1 MVRDMQEQFKRQHI
15 PVRIYRTFERLMVTA
30 PMPGLEPVNIVV
42 EVTYD
47 CHLILYGTMRSM
59 LKECKDLIL
68 DEWSVG
74 SYYREIALA
83 EPVDGPMANVS
94 YGNGVLTVALP
105 ISEHPHPARLTP
117 EWVADAPGQREGH
130 TGHPS
135 AE

>member
-1 MVRDMQEQFKRQHI
+1 MQEQFKRQHI
-15 PVRIYRTFERLMVTA
+15 PVKVYRTFERLMVTA
-30 PMPGLEPVNIVV
+30 PMPGLEPDNIVV

-47 CHLILYGTMRSM
+47 CHLILHGTMRGM
-59 LKECKDLIL
+59 LKEFKDLVL

-74 SYYREIALA
+74 SYYRKIALA
-83 EPVDGPMANVS
+83 EPVDGPMANIS

-105 ISEHPHPARLTP
+105 VSEQPHPARLTP
-117 EWVADAPGQREGH
+117 ERVSAARGQRKGH